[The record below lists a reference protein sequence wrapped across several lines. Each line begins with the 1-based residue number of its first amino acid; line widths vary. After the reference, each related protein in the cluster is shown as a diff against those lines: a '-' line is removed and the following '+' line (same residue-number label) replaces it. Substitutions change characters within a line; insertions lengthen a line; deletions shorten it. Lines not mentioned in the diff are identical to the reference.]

1 MMPDSSFLAVELQ
14 DQQVQAA
21 AYLFD
26 RDINTASS
34 SVYPAQIVAPFGD
47 LQTVNSVRIYG
58 AAPFLLNIQ
67 AKQNDTWVPVN
78 GLEGINLSAQPEQW
92 NSFVVTEAVS
102 TTVLLLNIVPIA
114 SNSSSGLRAAW
125 DEV

>member
-1 MMPDSSFLAVELQ
+1 MVPYPIFMMPESSLAVELQ

-26 RDINTASS
+26 RDLNTAYS

-58 AAPFLLNIQ
+58 AAPFLLNVQ
-67 AKQNDTWVPVN
+67 AKQNDTWVPVK
-78 GLEGINLSAQPEQW
+78 GLEGINLSAQPDQW
-92 NSFVVTEAVS
+92 NSFLATEAIS
-102 TTVLLLNIVPIA
+102 IGARIWNLA
-114 SNSSSGLRAAW
+114 SLG
-125 DEV
+125 DI